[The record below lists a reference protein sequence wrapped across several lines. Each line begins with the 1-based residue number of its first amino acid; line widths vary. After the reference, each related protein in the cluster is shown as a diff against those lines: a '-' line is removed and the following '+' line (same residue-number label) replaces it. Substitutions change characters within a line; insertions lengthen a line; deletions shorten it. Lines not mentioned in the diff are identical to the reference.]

1 MKQHLIINNQLN
13 YELLAQYAF
22 NAYSQDANW
31 LTYDGKAIPEW
42 PFLTPEVKKHWIA
55 AIKHICDEQLGIKI
69 VPNE

>member
-13 YELLAQYAF
+13 YELLAQYAYD
-22 NAYSQDANW
+22 NAYKGEKDEFWAW
-31 LTYDGKAIPEW
+31 LSVEERSK
-42 PFLTPEVKKHWIA
+42 WIA